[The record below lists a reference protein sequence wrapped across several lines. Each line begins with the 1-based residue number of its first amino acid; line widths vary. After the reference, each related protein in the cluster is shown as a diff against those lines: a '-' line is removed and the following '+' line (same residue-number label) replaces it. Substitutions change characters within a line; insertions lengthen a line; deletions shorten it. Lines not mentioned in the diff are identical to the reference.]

1 MACENLSDEVKE
13 TLLVISQLQYEIMR
27 CESKRSKKKIEQRLN
42 DVIKKVVDLMNG

>member
-13 TLLVISQLQYEIMR
+13 TLLVISQLQYEVMR
-27 CESKRSKKKIEQRLN
+27 CESKRSKKKLELRLN